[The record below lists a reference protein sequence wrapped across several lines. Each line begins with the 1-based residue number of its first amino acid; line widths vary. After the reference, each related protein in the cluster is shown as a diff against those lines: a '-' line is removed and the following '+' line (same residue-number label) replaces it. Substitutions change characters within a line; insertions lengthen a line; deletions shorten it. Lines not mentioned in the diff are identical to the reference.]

1 MPFNI
6 SISGIDAAS
15 SELDTASNNIAN
27 ANTTGFKAGRAEF
40 GDVFTQNEGGGVAST
55 AIGSGVQLESVD
67 QDFSQGNI
75 TSTGDALDLALNG
88 SGFFTL
94 SGNGSLAY
102 TRAGDF
108 TQNSDGYVVDSSGQ
122 RLQIFPATTTGTI
135 DTGQLSDL
143 LVPKGDSAPAATT
156 QLAVDVN
163 LPADAAPVTTVP
175 FSPTDP
181 TTYTDSTSTTVYDSL
196 GESHTAA
203 LYFIQS
209 ATPGTW
215 TVQTTVDGSPVGTP
229 QTLTYDSS
237 GTMTAPP
244 AGTIT
249 LPAYTP
255 ATGAAPMNLALNLGD
270 STQFG
275 GQFAVN
281 SLQQNG
287 YATGQPTGL
296 QISNAGVVSATFTNG
311 QSTTLGQVALSTF
324 ADPQALQQVSDTSW
338 TVTPASG
345 PAVQGVAG
353 SGAFGNIQSGALEAS
368 NVDLSAQLVGLIT
381 AQRNYQAN
389 AQALQAESTVDQTL
403 LQIH

>member
-6 SISGIDAAS
+6 SISGIDAATS
-15 SELDTASNNIAN
+15 DLDTASNNIAN
-27 ANTTGFKAGRAEF
+27 ANTTGFKAGSAEF

-75 TSTGDALDLALNG
+75 SSTGDALDLALNG
-88 SGFFTL
+88 TGFFTL
-94 SGNGSLAY
+94 SDNGSLAY

-108 TQNSDGYVVDSSGQ
+108 TQNNDGYVVDSSGQ
-122 RLQIFPATTTGTI
+122 RLQIFPATSTGNI

-143 LVPKGDSAPAATT
+143 LVPAGDSAPAATT
-156 QLAVDVN
+156 QLTVGVN
-163 LPADAAPVTTVP
+163 LPAGAPPVTTP
-175 FSPTDP
+175 FNPADP
-181 TTYTDSTSTTVYDSL
+181 TSYTDSTSTTVYDSL
-196 GESHTAA
+196 GQSHTAA

-209 ATPGTW
+209 ATPNTW
-215 TVQTTVDGSPVGTP
+215 TLQTTVDGTPVGTP
-229 QTLTYDSS
+229 QTLTYNSN
-237 GTMTAPP
+237 GTLTAPP
-244 AGTIT
+244 GGTIS
-249 LPAYTP
+249 LPTYTP
-255 ATGAAPMNLALNLGD
+255 VTGAAPMNLTLNVNN

-287 YATGQPTGL
+287 YTTGQPTGL
-296 QISNAGVVSATFTNG
+296 QISDAGIVSATFTNG

-324 ADPQALQQVSDTSW
+324 ADPQALQQVSDTNW

-353 SGAFGNIQSGALEAS
+353 SGAFGSIQSGALEAS
-368 NVDLSAQLVGLIT
+368 NVDLSSQLVGLIT

>member
-15 SELDTASNNIAN
+15 SDLDVASNNIAN
-27 ANTTGFKAGRAEF
+27 ANTTGFKSGTAEF

-67 QDFSQGNI
+67 QNFSQGNI
-75 TSTGDALDLALNG
+75 TSTGSALDLALNG
-88 SGFFTL
+88 TGFFTL
-94 SGNGSLAY
+94 SDNGSLVY
-102 TRAGDF
+102 TRAGAF
-108 TQNSDGYVVDSSGQ
+108 TQDNDGYVVDSSGQ
-122 RLQIFPATTTGTI
+122 RLQIFPAAANGSI

-143 LVPKGDSAPAATT
+143 LVPTGDSAPAATT
-156 QLAVDVN
+156 QLSVGVN
-163 LPADAAPVTTVP
+163 LPAGATPVTTTP
-175 FSPTDP
+175 FNASDP
-181 TTYTDSTSTTVYDSL
+181 TSYTDSTSTTVYDSL
-196 GESHTAA
+196 GKSHTAA

-209 ATPGTW
+209 ATPNAW
-215 TVQTTVDGSPVGTP
+215 TVQATVDGQSVGTP
-229 QTLTYDSS
+229 QTLTYANN
-237 GTMTAPP
+237 GTLTSP
-244 AGTIT
+244 AGGSIT

-255 ATGAAPMNLALNLGD
+255 TTGAAAMNITLNLND
-270 STQFG
+270 STQYG

-281 SLQQNG
+281 SLVQNG

-296 QISNAGVVSATFTNG
+296 QISNAGIVSATFTNG
-311 QSTTLGQVALSTF
+311 QSTTLGQVALSNF
-324 ADPQALQQVSDTSW
+324 ADPQALQQVSDTNW

-345 PAVQGVAG
+345 PAIEGVAG

-368 NVDLSAQLVGLIT
+368 NVDLSSQLVGLIT

>member
-15 SELDTASNNIAN
+15 SDLDVASNNIAN
-27 ANTTGFKAGRAEF
+27 ANTTGFKSGTAEF

-67 QDFSQGNI
+67 QNFSQGNI
-75 TSTGDALDLALNG
+75 TSTGSALDLALNG
-88 SGFFTL
+88 AGFFTL
-94 SGNGSLAY
+94 SDNGSLVY
-102 TRAGDF
+102 TRAGAF
-108 TQNSDGYVVDSSGQ
+108 TQDNSGYVVDSSGQ
-122 RLQIFPATTTGTI
+122 RLQIFPAAANGSI

-143 LVPKGDSAPAATT
+143 RVPTGDSAPAATT
-156 QLAVDVN
+156 QLTVGVN
-163 LPADAAPVTTVP
+163 LPAGATAVTTP
-175 FSPTDP
+175 FNPSDP
-181 TTYTDSTSTTVYDSL
+181 TSYTDSTSTTVYDSL
-196 GESHTAA
+196 GQSHTAA

-209 ATPGTW
+209 STPNTW
-215 TVQTTVDGSPVGTP
+215 TVQTTIDGTAVGSP
-229 QTLTYDSS
+229 QTLTYSS
-237 GTMTAPP
+237 NGTLTSP
-244 AGTIT
+244 AGGTIT

-255 ATGAAPMNLALNLGD
+255 TTGAAAMNVTLNLGN
-270 STQFG
+270 STQYG

-296 QISNAGVVSATFTNG
+296 QISNAGIVSATFTNG
-311 QSTTLGQVALSTF
+311 QSTTLGQVALSDF
-324 ADPQALQQVSDTSW
+324 ADPQALQQVSDTNW

-345 PAVQGVAG
+345 PAIEGVAG
-353 SGAFGNIQSGALEAS
+353 SGAFGSIQSGALEAS
-368 NVDLSAQLVGLIT
+368 NVDLSSQLVGLIT

>member
-15 SELDTASNNIAN
+15 SDLDVASNNIAN
-27 ANTTGFKAGRAEF
+27 ANTTGFKAGTAQF
-40 GDVFTQNEGGGVAST
+40 GDIFTQNEGGGVAST

-75 TSTGDALDLALNG
+75 TSTGNALDLALNG
-88 SGFFTL
+88 TGFFTL
-94 SGNGSLAY
+94 SDNGSLVY

-108 TQNSDGYVVDSSGQ
+108 TQDDDGYVVDSSGQ
-122 RLQIFPATTTGTI
+122 RLQIFPATATGTI
-135 DTGQLSDL
+135 NTGQLGDL
-143 LVPKGDSAPAATT
+143 QVPTGDSAPAATT
-156 QLAVDVN
+156 QLSVGVN
-163 LPADAAPVTTVP
+163 LPSGATPVTTTP

-181 TTYTDSTSTTVYDSL
+181 TSYTDSTSTTVYDSL
-196 GESHTAA
+196 GQSHTAA

-209 ATPGTW
+209 ATPNTW
-215 TVQTTVDGSPVGTP
+215 TVQATVDGTLVGTP
-229 QTLTYDSS
+229 QTVTYNNN
-237 GTMTAPP
+237 GTLTAPP
-244 AGTIT
+244 GGTIT
-249 LPAYTP
+249 LPAYAPT
-255 ATGAAPMNLALNLGD
+255 TGAAPMDLTLNLDD
-270 STQFG
+270 STQYG

-296 QISNAGVVSATFTNG
+296 QISDSGVISATFTNG
-311 QSTTLGQVALSTF
+311 QSSTLGQVALSNF
-324 ADPQALQQVSDTSW
+324 ADPQALQQVSDTDW

-345 PAVQGVAG
+345 PAIQGVAA
-353 SGAFGNIQSGALEAS
+353 SGAFGTIQSGALEAS
-368 NVDLSAQLVGLIT
+368 NVDLSSQLVDLIS